1 MPPNFIDKF
10 KDHWPSDDFRRVAKS
25 EPSRSRFA
33 QGATNEIRGNLEREE
48 RECVTVAGLA
58 SNLHDQI
65 VPLYGRRQAE
75 SSLTFQIGT
84 QKGLLTRVSW
94 E

>member
-1 MPPNFIDKF
+1 MPPNFIGKF
-10 KDHWPSDDFRRVAKS
+10 KDHWPTDDFRSVANS
-25 EPSRSRFA
+25 GPSRSRLA
-33 QGATNEIRGNLEREE
+33 QGATNETRGNLEREE

-65 VPLYGRRQAE
+65 VPLYARRQAE
-75 SSLTFQIGT
+75 SSLAFQIGT
-84 QKGLLTRVSW
+84 PKGLLTRVSW

>member
-1 MPPNFIDKF
+1 MPPKF
-10 KDHWPSDDFRRVAKS
+10 KDHWPSDDFRWVANNG
-25 EPSRSRFA
+25 PSRFRLV
-33 QGATNEIRGNLEREE
+33 QGATNETRGNLVREE
-48 RECVTVAGLA
+48 RECVMVAGLA

-84 QKGLLTRVSW
+84 QKGLLTRGSW